1 MSDDRIVLS
10 TNGREAVRFDRDG
23 MLVKNHDA
31 INSPDHYKSGAI
43 ECIDAIRAQLSEEE
57 MRGYYR
63 GNIAKYMWRY
73 RNKNKVEDLMKAEVY
88 LEWLMTLERE
98 ATP

>member
-1 MSDDRIVLS
+1 VS
-10 TNGREAVRFDRDG
+10 T
-23 MLVKNHDA
+23 
-31 INSPDHYKSGAI
+31 SPDHYKSGAI

-73 RNKNKVEDLMKAEVY
+73 RSKNKVEDLMKAEVY
-88 LEWLMTLERE
+88 LVWLMDLEKE